1 MVAPRDDSPS
11 NSVLENIISGIF
23 TDDSQTRQQYLS
35 IIGLL
40 YQAGINVALCAVA
53 FLLFVFLRPKNARVY
68 ARRYKALANDERR
81 PPKIGR
87 GLFAWV
93 PILWRADERFL
104 LDTVDVDSVFFLR
117 FLKLGIWLMGIFA
130 VVGMCLIVPL
140 NFSNGNN
147 ENVSGNLKDF
157 ALQWITL
164 YHITKLKVFWL
175 HVACAYLFSGIFA
188 YFIWRECRHFIRVRQ
203 AHFSSPAYLRKL
215 QSRTIMVTR
224 LAPELQNDGALR
236 AFMAERG
243 STSEPAQVSIA
254 RKVGELQDLIN
265 EHEKVVRK
273 LERVLQKYLRG
284 DIQSKPR
291 PQIKIKG
298 MAVDAIE
305 HYTEEIESLE
315 HTITQ
320 TRRETDT
327 FTSTSVGFVSYASP
341 TMAHNA
347 MRSLKRLSP
356 AQATLSPHP
365 KDVIWSNAQMA
376 RGKRRGRLWSARLIS
391 IGFCF
396 VAFWPVAA
404 LTFIGDAS
412 NIQVLWPQTSTFFIK
427 NSTMTTIWQ
436 TTFSPLVLALYY
448 IAIPHVFRAISRY
461 QGISTHTGVER
472 SVLKKMYVFYFLSN
486 IIVFTIIGLIVR
498 AVFRKNSAADVVS
511 SMPADFIQALNQK
524 AQFWTAYISLK
535 GVNAMLEFAQLISL
549 AMIFFKRYTRHLTPR
564 ELRDLT
570 KPPEFDYSPIYSL
583 YLWVFTIS
591 MLYSVYAPIAMP
603 FAFLDFVLAYW
614 VYKYAVM
621 YVYQTRHDTAG
632 AMWRNVIDRMVVS
645 MVIFQTYVIG
655 CLKVRIDDFTDRPDE
670 MHSSRPIVYALIPL
684 PIITA
689 AAGIWLHF
697 WLNPRVNYMQYTA
710 DVEAFE
716 ARKAT
721 GSETGVEETLGDR
734 FLHPIFS
741 QPLPTPMVDKRLRH
755 LLPKVYRGR
764 SSAMLDGK
772 KTQLAF
778 AGEGKVA
785 PSIGNASTVFG
796 SDTMDLESVMDE
808 RDRRDFDG
816 TMTPIPFQGRSA
828 AMNGE
833 RGPNGHFRNYSMDSN
848 TTNGDV
854 VEMANMGIQP
864 YGASVVHKSDSRANL
879 LYNAQPIS
887 SQSPDLGD
895 YDGNATVVGKSTSG
909 SPEANGM
916 TAATANGPQGG
927 LSMAGSFD
935 AVALYGDAGSRATSR
950 SGSNNN
956 NYPQGRAIA
965 APSYNNTAAEYGEPA
980 PWYNDGFGALPAP
993 SYATEGRYAAPR
1005 QQPTQ
1010 GRRPGAIGNVQTM
1023 RELPPQM
1030 RSQVSD
1036 TFGNHSQQQ
1045 QQQPPNGNDYTYP
1058 SNDGP
1063 TSRNVPRWE

>member
-1 MVAPRDDSPS
+1 MLSARDDSPS

-35 IIGLL
+35 IVGLL

-117 FLKLGIWLMGIFA
+117 FLKLGMWLMGIFA
-130 VVGMCLIVPL
+130 LVGMCLIVPL

-175 HVACAYLFSGIFA
+175 HVACAYLFSGIFF
-188 YFIWRECRHFIRVRQ
+188 YFIWRECGHFIRVRQ
-203 AHFSSPAYLRKL
+203 AHFSSPSYLRKL

-224 LAPELQNDGALR
+224 LVPELQNDGALR
-236 AFMAERG
+236 RFVSERG

-265 EHEKVVRK
+265 DHEKAVRK
-273 LERVLQKYLRG
+273 LERVLQKYLKG

-291 PQIKIKG
+291 PQIKING
-298 MAVDAIE
+298 APVDAIE

-327 FTSTSVGFVSYASP
+327 FTPTSVGFVSYASP
-341 TMAHNA
+341 TMAHDA

-356 AQATLSPHP
+356 AQAMLSPHP

-412 NIQVLWPQTSTFFIK
+412 NIQVLWPQTSSFFMK
-427 NSTMTTIWQ
+427 NSTLTTIWQ

-498 AVFRKNSAADVVS
+498 AVFRKNAAADVVS

-549 AMIFFKRYTRHLTPR
+549 TMIFFKRYTRHLTPR

-632 AMWRNVIDRMVVS
+632 AMWRNVIDRMIVS
-645 MVIFQTYVIG
+645 MVIFQVYLIG
-655 CLKVRIDDFTDRPDE
+655 CLKVRIDDFIDRPDE
-670 MHSSRPIVYALIPL
+670 MRSSWPIVYTLIPL
-684 PIITA
+684 PVITA
-689 AAGIWLHF
+689 AAGIWLHL
-697 WLNPRVNYMQYTA
+697 WLNPHVNYMKHTA

-716 ARKAT
+716 ARKAA

-764 SSAMLDGK
+764 SSTMLDGK
-772 KTQLAF
+772 RGQMAF

-816 TMTPIPFQGRSA
+816 TATPVPFLHSRTA
-828 AMNGE
+828 AANGE
-833 RGPNGHFRNYSMDSN
+833 RGLNGHVRNYSLDSN

-854 VEMANMGIQP
+854 VEMANMGIHP
-864 YGASVVHKSDSRANL
+864 HDPSTVHKSDSRANL

-887 SQSPDLGD
+887 SQSQEFGD
-895 YDGNATVVGKSTSG
+895 YDGNATVVGRSTSG

-916 TAATANGPQGG
+916 MMAPANGAQGS
-927 LSMAGSFD
+927 LSIAGSFD
-935 AVALYGDAGSRATSR
+935 AVALYGDPESRAASR
-950 SGSNNN
+950 STNN
-956 NYPQGRAIA
+956 NYAQGRAGG
-965 APSYNNTAAEYGEPA
+965 APTYNNAGDYGAPA

-1005 QQPTQ
+1005 QPPAQ
-1010 GRRPGAIGNVQTM
+1010 GRRPGAIGHVQTM
-1023 RELPPQM
+1023 REMPPPM

-1036 TFGNHSQQQ
+1036 AFGNHSQQQ
-1045 QQQPPNGNDYTYP
+1045 QPPNGNGYTHP
-1058 SNDGP
+1058 NNNGP
-1063 TSRNVPRWE
+1063 NSRNAPRWD